1 MYVCVYM
8 YVPIHHPHAQHARE
22 YHQIDTEK
30 IVSVD
35 HVLTL
40 NVAHQTTELIW
51 PVAERLFEAQAD
63 LDETI

>member
-1 MYVCVYM
+1 MYVCVY
-8 YVPIHHPHAQHARE
+8 VPIYHPHAQHARAC
-22 YHQIDTEK
+22 HQIDMVK

-51 PVAERLFEAQAD
+51 PAAERLFEAQAV
-63 LDETI
+63 LDETM